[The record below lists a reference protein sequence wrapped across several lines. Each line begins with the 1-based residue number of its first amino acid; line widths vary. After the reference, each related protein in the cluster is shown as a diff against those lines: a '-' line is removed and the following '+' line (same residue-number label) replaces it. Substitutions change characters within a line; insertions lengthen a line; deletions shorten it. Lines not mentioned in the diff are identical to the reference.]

1 MKFLYLIF
9 IFFVFMGAS
18 IAKELTGDD
27 IFDIKQNAF
36 ALYNTNHINE
46 AYEMLN
52 KIPNDKKDEEIYLI
66 LANIEQDK
74 NKENEAIKNLK
85 LAIQKKPEFYKP
97 YYNLGCIFMKRRIY
111 PLAIENFE
119 LAKKYNKENAYIF
132 YNLGCAYM
140 NAGDFKKAKKN
151 FIKAIYLKNDEKT
164 FYYNLAYVNKKLG
177 KEKDSKKIIDFYNQ
191 TFIENKANWL

>member
-9 IFFVFMGAS
+9 IFFVITSAS

-74 NKENEAIKNLK
+74 NNEDEAIKNLE
-85 LAIQKKPEFYKP
+85 LAIQKKPEFYKA
-97 YYNLGCIFMKRRIY
+97 YYNLGCIFMKKRIY
-111 PLAIENFE
+111 PVAIANFE
-119 LAKKYNKENAYIF
+119 LAKKYNKENPYIF

-140 NAGDFKKAKKN
+140 NAGEFKKAKKN

-191 TFIENKANWL
+191 TFIENKAN

>member
-9 IFFVFMGAS
+9 IFFVITGAS

-74 NKENEAIKNLK
+74 NNEDEAIKNLE
-85 LAIQKKPEFYKP
+85 LAIQKKPEFYKA
-97 YYNLGCIFMKRRIY
+97 YYNLGCIFMKKEFT
-111 PLAIENFE
+111 PLQLQTLSLQKNIIRTT
-119 LAKKYNKENAYIF
+119 LIF
-132 YNLGCAYM
+132 
-140 NAGDFKKAKKN
+140 
-151 FIKAIYLKNDEKT
+151 FIIWAVPI
-164 FYYNLAYVNKKLG
+164 
-177 KEKDSKKIIDFYNQ
+177 
-191 TFIENKANWL
+191 

>member
-9 IFFVFMGAS
+9 IFFVITGAS
-18 IAKELTGDD
+18 IAKALTGDD

-74 NKENEAIKNLK
+74 NNEDDAIKNLE
-85 LAIQKKPEFYKP
+85 LAIQKKPEFYKA
-97 YYNLGCIFMKRRIY
+97 YYNLGCIFMKKRIY
-111 PLAIENFE
+111 PVAIANFE
-119 LAKKYNKENAYIF
+119 LAKKYNKENPYIF

-140 NAGDFKKAKKN
+140 NAGEFKKAKKN

-191 TFIENKANWL
+191 TFIENKAN

>member
-9 IFFVFMGAS
+9 IFFVITSAS

-74 NKENEAIKNLK
+74 NNEDEAIKNLE
-85 LAIQKKPEFYKP
+85 LAIQKKPEFYKA
-97 YYNLGCIFMKRRIY
+97 YYNLGCIFMKKRIY
-111 PLAIENFE
+111 PVAIANFE
-119 LAKKYNKENAYIF
+119 LAKKYNKENPYIF

-140 NAGDFKKAKKN
+140 NAGEFKKAKKN

>member
-9 IFFVFMGAS
+9 IFFVFTGAS

-74 NKENEAIKNLK
+74 NNEDEAIKNLE
-85 LAIQKKPEFYKP
+85 LAIQKKPEFYKA
-97 YYNLGCIFMKRRIY
+97 YYNLGCIFMKKRIY
-111 PLAIENFE
+111 PVAIANFE
-119 LAKKYNKENAYIF
+119 LAKKYNKENPYIF

-140 NAGDFKKAKKN
+140 NAGEFKKAKKN

-177 KEKDSKKIIDFYNQ
+177 KG
-191 TFIENKANWL
+191 

>member
-9 IFFVFMGAS
+9 IFFVIMGAS
-18 IAKELTGDD
+18 IAKELTRDD

-74 NKENEAIKNLK
+74 NNEDEAIKNLE
-85 LAIQKKPEFYKP
+85 LAIQKKTEFYKA
-97 YYNLGCIFMKRRIY
+97 YYNLGCIFMKKRIY
-111 PLAIENFE
+111 PVAIANFE
-119 LAKKYNKENAYIF
+119 LAKKYNKENPYIF

-140 NAGDFKKAKKN
+140 NAGEFKKAKKN

-191 TFIENKANWL
+191 TFIENKAN

>member
-9 IFFVFMGAS
+9 IFFVITSAS

-74 NKENEAIKNLK
+74 NNEDEAIKNLE
-85 LAIQKKPEFYKP
+85 LAIQKKPEFYKA
-97 YYNLGCIFMKRRIY
+97 YYNLGCIFMKKRIY
-111 PLAIENFE
+111 PVAIANFE
-119 LAKKYNKENAYIF
+119 LAKKYNKENPYIF

-140 NAGDFKKAKKN
+140 NAGEFKKAKKN
-151 FIKAIYLKNDEKT
+151 FIKAIYLKNDEKS

>member
-9 IFFVFMGAS
+9 IFFVITGAS

-85 LAIQKKPEFYKP
+85 LAIQKKPEFYKA
-97 YYNLGCIFMKRRIY
+97 YYNLGCIFMKKRIY
-111 PLAIENFE
+111 PVAIANFE
-119 LAKKYNKENAYIF
+119 LAKKYNKENPYIF

-140 NAGDFKKAKKN
+140 NAGEFKKAKKN

-191 TFIENKANWL
+191 TFIENKAN

>member
-9 IFFVFMGAS
+9 IFFVITSAS

-74 NKENEAIKNLK
+74 NNEDEAIKNLE
-85 LAIQKKPEFYKP
+85 LAIQKKPEFYKA
-97 YYNLGCIFMKRRIY
+97 YYNLGCSFMKKRIY
-111 PLAIENFE
+111 PVAIANFE
-119 LAKKYNKENAYIF
+119 LAKKYNKENPYIF

-140 NAGDFKKAKKN
+140 NAGEFKKAKKN

-191 TFIENKANWL
+191 TFIENKAN

>member
-9 IFFVFMGAS
+9 IFFVITGAS
-18 IAKELTGDD
+18 ISKELTGDD

-74 NKENEAIKNLK
+74 NNEDEAIKNLEF
-85 LAIQKKPEFYKP
+85 AIQKKPEFYKA
-97 YYNLGCIFMKRRIY
+97 YYNLGCIFMKKRIY
-111 PLAIENFE
+111 PVAIANFE
-119 LAKKYNKENAYIF
+119 LAKKYNKENPYIF

-140 NAGDFKKAKKN
+140 NAGEFKKAKKN
-151 FIKAIYLKNDEKT
+151 FIKAIYLKNDEKS